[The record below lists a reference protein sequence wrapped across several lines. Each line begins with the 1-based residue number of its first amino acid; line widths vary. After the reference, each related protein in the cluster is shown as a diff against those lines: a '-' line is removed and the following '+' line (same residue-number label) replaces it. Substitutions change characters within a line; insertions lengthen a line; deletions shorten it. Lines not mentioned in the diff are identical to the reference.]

1 MSKLKNLTPQFLRK
15 YVSIFKKDGIKGVL
29 KVGGWKIVVY
39 FFLFYL
45 VRDTILYIIIPY
57 LLLKGVIN

>member
-29 KVGGWKIVVY
+29 KEGGWKIVVY